1 MKDFSGHRRNQRL
14 KKEELIEVLARLE
27 HERWIEWSME
37 IAHQLK
43 DLTTALQGYRD
54 ISCGKEPSEEW
65 KGLVRDG
72 DEFGGQILIF
82 EVNER
87 LNRWNLLHQTPYAD
101 LDESQKERI
110 RQHAKRTYEV
120 LK

>member
-1 MKDFSGHRRNQRL
+1 M
-14 KKEELIEVLARLE
+14 
-27 HERWIEWSME
+27 
-37 IAHQLK
+37 
-43 DLTTALQGYRD
+43 
-54 ISCGKEPSEEW
+54 
-65 KGLVRDG
+65 
-72 DEFGGQILIF
+72 IF